1 MIRRHR
7 RVLHG
12 WRLHGVEGET
22 VNGIRSHR
30 SIAGIVS
37 LLLVGLPLVSVA
49 AEAEEHHPSIVNI
62 DFTFVLQAIN
72 FIILAFVL
80 YRFLF
85 KPLTQF
91 MEKRAE
97 GIRHSLEEAKRAR
110 DEVVAARAEY
120 EESLRTARQEAAA
133 LRQRME
139 REIEQERERLV
150 HASRE
155 ESQRMISQARSE
167 IEQEVRR
174 AKAELRSEAVNVSLT
189 AAERLV
195 RRSLTDEDHR
205 RLAEQYIDELE
216 RTP

>member
-1 MIRRHR
+1 MN
-7 RVLHG
+7 
-12 WRLHGVEGET
+12 W
-22 VNGIRSHR
+22 IRSYKGM
-30 SIAGIVS
+30 AGIVS
-37 LLLVGLPLVSVA
+37 FLLMGLPLVSLA

-62 DFTFVLQAIN
+62 DLTFVLQAIN

-110 DEVVAARAEY
+110 DEVVEARAEY
-120 EESLRTARQEAAA
+120 EESLRTARQEAVA

-139 REIEQERERLV
+139 REMEQERERLV

-155 ESQRMISQARSE
+155 EAQRMITQARSE

-205 RLAEQYIDELE
+205 RLAEQYIEELE
-216 RTP
+216 RTS

>member
-1 MIRRHR
+1 MN
-7 RVLHG
+7 
-12 WRLHGVEGET
+12 W
-22 VNGIRSHR
+22 IRSYR
-30 SIAGIVS
+30 GMAGIVS
-37 LLLVGLPLVSVA
+37 LLLMGLPLVSLA
-49 AEAEEHHPSIVNI
+49 AEAEKHHPSIVNI

-110 DEVVAARAEY
+110 DEVVQARAEY

-155 ESQRMISQARSE
+155 EAQRMITQARSE

-205 RLAEQYIDELE
+205 RLAEQYIEELE
-216 RTP
+216 RTS

>member
-1 MIRRHR
+1 M
-7 RVLHG
+7 
-12 WRLHGVEGET
+12 
-22 VNGIRSHR
+22 NGIRSHR

>member
-1 MIRRHR
+1 MS
-7 RVLHG
+7 
-12 WRLHGVEGET
+12 
-22 VNGIRSHR
+22 GIRFHGITTG
-30 SIAGIVS
+30 IAA
-37 LLLVGLPLVSVA
+37 LLSVGLPVIVLA
-49 AEAEEHHPSIVNI
+49 KEAEEHHPGIVNI
-62 DFTFVLQAIN
+62 DLTFILQAIN

-110 DEVVAARAEY
+110 DEVVQARAEY
-120 EESLRTARQEAAA
+120 EESLRTARQEAVA

-139 REIEQERERLV
+139 REIEEERERLV
-150 HASRE
+150 QHSRE
-155 ESQRMISQARSE
+155 EAQRLITQARAE

-174 AKAELRSEAVNVSLT
+174 AKAELRGEAVNLSLT
-189 AAERLV
+189 TAERLLQ
-195 RRSLTDEDHR
+195 RTITDDDHR
-205 RLAEQYIDELE
+205 RLAEQYIEELG

>member
-1 MIRRHR
+1 MAARIARGI
-7 RVLHG
+7 HG
-12 WRLHGVEGET
+12 CKGET
-22 VNGIRSHR
+22 VNRIRCCGIGALIFSVLL
-30 SIAGIVS
+30 IGLPVVS
-37 LLLVGLPLVSVA
+37 LA
-49 AEAEEHHPSIVNI
+49 AEAEEHHPSIVTI
-62 DFTFVLQAIN
+62 DLTFVLQAIN
-72 FIILAFVL
+72 FIILAVVL
-80 YRFLF
+80 YKFLF

-110 DEVVAARAEY
+110 DEVVQARAEY
-120 EESLRTARQEAAA
+120 EESLRTARQEAGA

-139 REIEQERERLV
+139 REITEERERLV
-150 HASRE
+150 QQSRE
-155 ESQRMISQARSE
+155 EAQRLLCQARSE

-205 RLAEQYIDELE
+205 RLAEQFIEELGS
-216 RTP
+216 TS

>member
-1 MIRRHR
+1 M
-7 RVLHG
+7 VL
-12 WRLHGVEGET
+12 REET
-22 VNGIRSHR
+22 VSWIRS
-30 SIAGIVS
+30 SKGMAGVFG
-37 LLLVGLPLVSVA
+37 LLLVGLPLVSLA
-49 AEAEEHHPSIVNI
+49 AEAKEQHPSIVNI

-72 FIILAFVL
+72 FIILALIL

-110 DEVVAARAEY
+110 DEVVQARGEY

-139 REIEQERERLV
+139 REVADERERAMQ
-150 HASRE
+150 HARE
-155 ESQRMISQARSE
+155 ESNRMIAQARAE

-174 AKAELRSEAVNVSLT
+174 AKGELRREAVNLSLT

-195 RRSLTDEDHR
+195 QRSLTDEDHR
-205 RLAEQYIDELE
+205 RLAEQYIEELE
-216 RTP
+216 RTS

>member
-1 MIRRHR
+1 V
-7 RVLHG
+7 VLK
-12 WRLHGVEGET
+12 EET
-22 VNGIRSHR
+22 VSWIRSCKGV
-30 SIAGIVS
+30 AGIFT
-37 LLLVGLPLVSVA
+37 LLLTGLPLVSLA
-49 AEAEEHHPSIVNI
+49 AEAKEHHPSIVNI

-91 MEKRAE
+91 MEKRAD

-110 DEVVAARAEY
+110 DEVVQARAEY

-139 REIEQERERLV
+139 REVADERERAMQ
-150 HASRE
+150 HARE
-155 ESQRMISQARSE
+155 ESNRMIAQARTE

-174 AKAELRSEAVNVSLT
+174 AKGELRSEAVNLSLT

-195 RRSLTDEDHR
+195 QRSLTDEDHR
-205 RLAEQYIDELE
+205 RLAEQYIEELE
-216 RTP
+216 RTS

>member
-1 MIRRHR
+1 MN
-7 RVLHG
+7 
-12 WRLHGVEGET
+12 W
-22 VNGIRSHR
+22 IRSYR
-30 SIAGIVS
+30 RIAGIVS
-37 LLLVGLPLVSVA
+37 LLLMGLPLVSVA

-120 EESLRTARQEAAA
+120 DESLRTARQEAAA